1 MLFLEQPLVQHKH
14 PRSCSQT
21 SCRRGGLKKEQH
33 LSSADNLSQTPQ
45 IQPQPEEPCAA
56 EAQQE
61 TREQEED
68 QETSVEEVTI
78 QTQGET
84 DGSRGGSKRSV
95 GAKEETS
102 DDVPEAKR
110 VCIEKT
116 PQLACS
122 ETCTAPPASAEP
134 AAVEDEDIIDV
145 VTVSVTSVGG
155 SLNREQD
162 QKPVWNDIRF
172 GEMEE
177 NDEETESTGD
187 EIIDVEEDCSQ
198 SRASAVPVVLP
209 PHSVLSPG
217 STTGSW
223 ENEEID
229 VLGGG
234 SPTPD
239 PVTLIWTDCSK
250 ENEEVGIEEEK
261 TEHSSLTVIA
271 MLS

>member
-1 MLFLEQPLVQHKH
+1 M
-14 PRSCSQT
+14 
-21 SCRRGGLKKEQH
+21 
-33 LSSADNLSQTPQ
+33 
-45 IQPQPEEPCAA
+45 EPCAA
-56 EAQQE
+56 EAQHE

-68 QETSVEEVTI
+68 EETSVEEVTI
-78 QTQGET
+78 QNQGET
-84 DGSRGGSKRSV
+84 DGSREGSKRSV
-95 GAKEETS
+95 EAKEETS

-122 ETCTAPPASAEP
+122 ETCTAPPDSAEP

-145 VTVSVTSVGG
+145 VTVSVTSVKGG
-155 SLNREQD
+155 LNGEQD

-172 GEMEE
+172 GGTEE
-177 NDEETESTGD
+177 NDKETESTGD

-198 SRASAVPVVLP
+198 GRATVAPVLP
-209 PHSVLSPG
+209 SPQSVLSPG

-229 VLGGG
+229 VLGGC

-239 PVTLIWTDCSK
+239 PVTLIWTDSSK
-250 ENEEVGIEEEK
+250 ENEDVGIEEEK
-261 TEHSSLTVIA
+261 TEYSSSTVIA

>member
-1 MLFLEQPLVQHKH
+1 MPFLEQPLVRHKH
-14 PRSCSQT
+14 PRSCSQM
-21 SCRRGGLKKEQH
+21 SCGRGGLKKEQH
-33 LSSADNLSQTPQ
+33 LSLADNVSQTPH

-56 EAQQE
+56 EVQQE

-68 QETSVEEVTI
+68 EETSVEEVTI

-95 GAKEETS
+95 EAKEETS

-110 VCIEKT
+110 VCIQKT

-122 ETCTAPPASAEP
+122 ETCTAPPDSAEP
-134 AAVEDEDIIDV
+134 VAVEDEDIIDV
-145 VTVSVTSVGG
+145 VTVPVTSVGG

-172 GEMEE
+172 GG

-187 EIIDVEEDCSQ
+187 EIVDVEDCSQ
-198 SRASAVPVVLP
+198 SRASAVLPP

-223 ENEEID
+223 GNEEID
-229 VLGGG
+229 VLGGS

-239 PVTLIWTDCSK
+239 PVTLIWTDSSR
-250 ENEEVGIEEEK
+250 ENEDVGVEEEK

>member
-1 MLFLEQPLVQHKH
+1 MPFLEQPLVQYRH
-14 PRSCSQT
+14 PRSGRQT
-21 SCRRGGLKKEQH
+21 SCKRGGKKEQH
-33 LSSADNLSQTPQ
+33 LSLADNVSQAPQ
-45 IQPQPEEPCAA
+45 IQPRPEEPCGA
-56 EAQQE
+56 ETQQE

-68 QETSVEEVTI
+68 EETSVEEVTI
-78 QTQGET
+78 QTQAEA
-84 DGSRGGSKRSV
+84 DESRGGSKRSV
-95 GAKEETS
+95 EAKEETS
-102 DDVPEAKR
+102 DDVPEVKR
-110 VCIEKT
+110 VCFEKT
-116 PQLACS
+116 PQVPCS
-122 ETCTAPPASAEP
+122 ETRTAPPDSAEH

-162 QKPVWNDIRF
+162 QKPVWNSIRF
-172 GEMEE
+172 GETEE

-198 SRASAVPVVLP
+198 SRATAPPVLPP

-217 STTGSW
+217 SATGSW

-229 VLGGG
+229 VLGGS

-239 PVTLIWTDCSK
+239 PVTLIWTDSPEEK
-250 ENEEVGIEEEK
+250 EEVGIEEEK
-261 TEHSSLTVIA
+261 TEYSSSTVIA

>member
-1 MLFLEQPLVQHKH
+1 MPFLELPLVRHRH

-21 SCRRGGLKKEQH
+21 PCGRGGLKKEQH
-33 LSSADNLSQTPQ
+33 LSSADNVSQTPQ

-56 EAQQE
+56 ETQQE
-61 TREQEED
+61 TREQEEG
-68 QETSVEEVTI
+68 EKTSVEEVTI

-95 GAKEETS
+95 EAKEETS

-110 VCIEKT
+110 LCIEKT

-122 ETCTAPPASAEP
+122 ETCTAPPDSAEP

-155 SLNREQD
+155 SLNREQEE
-162 QKPVWNDIRF
+162 KPLWNDIRF
-172 GEMEE
+172 GETEE

-198 SRASAVPVVLP
+198 SRATAAPVLPP
-209 PHSVLSPG
+209 PHSVLSPW

-229 VLGGG
+229 VLGGC

-239 PVTLIWTDCSK
+239 PVTLIWTDSSE
-250 ENEEVGIEEEK
+250 ENEEVGVEEEK
-261 TEHSSLTVIA
+261 TEYISSAVIA
-271 MLS
+271 MLT

>member
-1 MLFLEQPLVQHKH
+1 MPFLEQPLVRHRH

-21 SCRRGGLKKEQH
+21 SCERGGLKEEQH
-33 LSSADNLSQTPQ
+33 LCSADNVSQTQ

-56 EAQQE
+56 ETQQE

-68 QETSVEEVTI
+68 EETSVEEVTI
-78 QTQGET
+78 QTQG
-84 DGSRGGSKRSV
+84 DGSRGGSKRNV
-95 GAKEETS
+95 EAKEETN

-110 VCIEKT
+110 VCFEKT
-116 PQLACS
+116 PQVACS
-122 ETCTAPPASAEP
+122 ETRTAPPDSAEP

-162 QKPVWNDIRF
+162 QKPVWNDIGF

-177 NDEETESTGD
+177 NDEETESAGD
-187 EIIDVEEDCSQ
+187 EIIDVEEGCSQ
-198 SRASAVPVVLP
+198 SRATAAPVLPP

-229 VLGGG
+229 VLGGS

-239 PVTLIWTDCSK
+239 PVTLIWTDSSE
-250 ENEEVGIEEEK
+250 ENEGVGVEEEK
-261 TEHSSLTVIA
+261 TEYSSSTVIA